1 MLEVGDRATQ
11 IQWNVKADQRA
22 LLKQMPKIDLHRHLE
37 GSLRLQTLAEI
48 AIEHGIDLPA
58 YSIEK
63 LRPYVQVL
71 PGEQDFHT
79 FLAKFRLLR
88 KFYRS
93 QEAVE
98 RVAYE
103 AVADA
108 AADNVR
114 YLELRFNPVALSRA
128 QGFGFSQVTGWVCQ
142 AIARAQ
148 GDHSIR
154 VRLILQIG
162 RDESLDTAAQ
172 IIQVAHAYRDRGVVG
187 IDLAGDEIN
196 YPPHRFAELF
206 SRARE
211 DGLGIT
217 VHAGEAGGA
226 QNVRTAVELLKA
238 QRIGHGVR
246 VVEDSTVVHFVRQ
259 QQVAFEVCPTSNF
272 QTGVVR
278 SLTHHPL
285 PDMLALK
292 LPVTI
297 NTDDPSISD
306 TTLTDEYLVATEV
319 LGLSMEQIEKANLT
333 AIDAA
338 FLPEEEKDELRKQFE
353 QWYKEQPQAAPP
365 HPTR

>member
-1 MLEVGDRATQ
+1 MLGVQDNATTLQWEVKTER
-11 IQWNVKADQRA
+11 RR
-22 LLKQMPKIDLHRHLE
+22 LLKQMPKVDLHRHLE

-48 AIEHGIDLPA
+48 AVEHGIDLPA
-58 YSIEK
+58 YSIEE

-88 KFYRS
+88 KFYQS

-108 AADNVR
+108 AEDNVR

-128 QGFGFSQVTGWVCQ
+128 QGFGLSQVTDWVCQ

-148 GDHSIR
+148 RDYPIR

-162 RDESLDTAAQ
+162 RDESLDTAAE
-172 IIQVAHAYRDRGVVG
+172 IIRVAQAHRDCGVVG
-187 IDLAGDEIN
+187 IDLAGDEVN

-217 VHAGEAGGA
+217 VHAGEAGSA
-226 QNVRTAVELLKA
+226 QNVRAAVELLKA

-292 LPVTI
+292 LHVTI

-306 TTLTDEYLVATEV
+306 TTLTDEYLVSAEV
-319 LGLSMEQIEKANLT
+319 LGLSIGQIVRANLT

-338 FLPEEEKDELRKQFE
+338 FLPEEEKDELRRQFE
-353 QWYKEQPQAAPP
+353 QWYEELPAG
-365 HPTR
+365 